1 MSKII
6 QDKDRLSDLVIEWYG
21 SHGREGLP
29 WRKNITP
36 YKIWISEIMLQQTQ
50 VKTVIPYY
58 LRFIKT
64 YPTFNSLILASED
77 QIIALWSGLGFYRRA
92 KNIYKAKEQIKNSF
106 NKKFPDNFNDLMSLP
121 GIGESTAGA
130 IMSIAYN
137 KSYPI
142 LDANV
147 KRVLARYSNVTEESA
162 SKKNKVL
169 WEISRKETPINN
181 VFDYTQGVMDL
192 GSTVCKPKD
201 PLCAQCPIVS
211 ICDSAFTIV
220 ADNSKKEKIKKDKSQ
235 VSINFT
241 LAYTDNEYLLFKR
254 NEKTFWEGLWLPSE
268 QPKIHKIF
276 KKKSCSEAHINRKHK
291 LTHLDLNMSITLLRY
306 NNSFDINSNSEY
318 RWVKKIDINN
328 VGMPAP
334 IKKIILE
341 I

>member
-147 KRVLARYSNVTEESA
+147 KRVLSRYSNVTEESA

-201 PLCAQCPIVS
+201 PLCAKCPIVS

-220 ADNSKKEKIKKDKSQ
+220 TDNSKKEKIKKDKSQ

-241 LAYTDNEYLLFKR
+241 LAHTDNEYLLFKR

-268 QPKIHKIF
+268 QPKIHKIY
-276 KKKSCSEAHINRKHK
+276 KKESCKEILIKMKHK
-291 LTHLDLNMSITLLRY
+291 LTHLDLNLSITLLRY
-306 NNSFDINSNSEY
+306 NKVFDVKSNGEY
-318 RWVKKIDINN
+318 RWLNKIDIEK